1 MIQESSHSL
10 AQILK
15 DKSIDAPNLHIV
27 LGSGLA
33 STFAK
38 IDTPAPFEEIG
49 EIPFSEVPGLYSSSV
64 EGHKGSY
71 KFFKNTESGKVLSF
85 QVGRI
90 HGYEGHSAAT
100 VVQPLVQ
107 MALAG
112 TPNFILSNASG
123 SLRPEFPAGSLMII
137 EDQVNLTG
145 QNPLYGPNSKDS
157 NGNEYG
163 PRFPDMS
170 KGYSKE
176 LNERLESCLKEAN
189 IVPHRG
195 TYLGV
200 LGPSF
205 ETPAEVKLFSNW
217 GLGAVG
223 MSTVWESIA
232 LNYLGKTV
240 GGFSFIS
247 NMGCGLVTDQAL
259 SHEEVQAEADK
270 SSPVILRALFDFA
283 KSVESF

>member
-1 MIQESSHSL
+1 MIQENSHSL
-10 AQILK
+10 TQVLK
-15 DKSIDAPNLHIV
+15 DRSIEAPHLHIV

-33 STFAK
+33 STFSR
-38 IDTPAPFEEIG
+38 INTPSPYEDLG

-71 KFFKNTESGKVLSF
+71 KFFKNSDSGKVLSF
-85 QVGRI
+85 QIGRI

-112 TPNFILSNASG
+112 TSHFILSNASG

-145 QNPLYGPNSKDS
+145 QNPLYGPNSK
-157 NGNEYG
+157 NAQGKEYG

-170 KGYSKE
+170 QGYSKE
-176 LNERLESCLKEAN
+176 LNALLEKSLKEAD
-189 IVPHRG
+189 ITPHRG

-247 NMGCGLVTDQAL
+247 NMGCGLVSDEAL
-259 SHEEVQAEADK
+259 SHEEVQQEADRN
-270 SSPVILRALFDFA
+270 SPVILRALFDFA
-283 KSVESF
+283 KAAENF